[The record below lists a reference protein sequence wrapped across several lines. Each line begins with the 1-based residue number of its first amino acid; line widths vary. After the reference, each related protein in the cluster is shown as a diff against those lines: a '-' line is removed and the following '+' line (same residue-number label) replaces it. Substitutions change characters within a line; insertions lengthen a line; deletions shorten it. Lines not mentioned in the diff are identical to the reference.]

1 LASTLEIDLLRQGSR
16 MQLTREP
23 PPAPYYIYLSRA
35 QRQPLT
41 EVWPL
46 PLRQLLPTVP
56 VPPLPPDPDVPLDMQ
71 AAVRACFDLV
81 GYERLL
87 DYTSPPPPPE
97 LSAEDTAWVNE
108 ILRAT
113 GSVGLS

>member
-1 LASTLEIDLLRQGSR
+1 LASTLEIDLLRQ
-16 MQLTREP
+16 P
-23 PPAPYYIYLSRA
+23 
-35 QRQPLT
+35 
-41 EVWPL
+41 
-46 PLRQLLPTVP
+46 LPTVA
-56 VPPLPPDPDVPLDMQ
+56 VPPLPPDHDVPLDMQ

-87 DYTSPPPPPE
+87 DYTSPLPPPE
-97 LSAEDTAWVNE
+97 LSAEDTAWVNK